1 MSSLFQCHIV
11 QSCLESCSS
20 RDDERI
26 CTECIDIATT
36 CYGGIPTPKL
46 CFSNRL
52 EHIHTSHT
60 SGPVTQKLFFQ
71 FLFVSSFYIID
82 VAFCFQNISSHF
94 FLDPSWNTLE
104 YIIARAGGARGLAC
118 LHQHKPQKFPCFP
131 EMRAVFGIFGIFLIS
146 LTCIILVWYFFRT
159 LGFFLASQTTNSN

>member
-1 MSSLFQCHIV
+1 MSNLFQCHIV

-52 EHIHTSHT
+52 EHIHTFHT
-60 SGPVTQKLFFQ
+60 SGPVTQKLFFR
-71 FLFVSSFYIID
+71 
-82 VAFCFQNISSHF
+82 F
-94 FLDPSWNTLE
+94 FILYNRCPLLLPKHIESRFFRSKLE
-104 YIIARAGGARGLAC
+104 YIGIHYSESWWCSWVGVCISTNRKSS
-118 LHQHKPQKFPCFP
+118 HVSQKCELFL
-131 EMRAVFGIFGIFLIS
+131 VFF
-146 LTCIILVWYFFRT
+146 
-159 LGFFLASQTTNSN
+159 